1 MPLYEFNATFE
12 RPEVSYKGAFSVEPI
27 QFPEDVTYNVVTLE
41 EKIAGVEQII
51 APTAIMIAVVMT
63 VAFVIAV
70 LVIYVVTTLIV
81 EENKD
86 IIALMKVF
94 GYRRKEINGLILNSS
109 TVVVIIGYL
118 IGIPLTNVAVGTLT
132 QTMEDMV
139 GLALPPANLALP
151 YLLLGFVVVML
162 AYEISKWLCRK
173 KVSSVS
179 MSEALKVAME

>member
-1 MPLYEFNATFE
+1 
-12 RPEVSYKGAFSVEPI
+12 
-27 QFPEDVTYNVVTLE
+27 
-41 EKIAGVEQII
+41 
-51 APTAIMIAVVMT
+51 
-63 VAFVIAV
+63 
-70 LVIYVVTTLIV
+70 VTTLIV

-109 TVVVIIGYL
+109 TVVVVIGYL
-118 IGIPLTNVAVGTLT
+118 IGIPLTNVAVGILT

-162 AYEISKWLCRK
+162 SYQLSKGLCRK